1 MFGLQKKWL
10 YLIILSIVWGSSFI
24 LIKKSLVGLTPLQLG
39 ALRTL
44 FAAVF
49 LIAFGFKHIKNIP
62 KDKWKWVAISAFL
75 GTFIPAFL
83 FAFAETEIDSAVV
96 SVLNSTVPIISLLL
110 GVFLFSIGF
119 TRNQLLGVVVGLL
132 GSLLLIWSGA
142 TLNPNQN
149 YWYSLLVLVASFCYG
164 MNVNIIKKHLQDI
177 SAFGI
182 AVGNFIVLIIPAF
195 AVLAFSGF
203 FEQEIIANDK
213 VMTSLGYLVIL
224 AVLGTGVAK
233 VLFNKLVQISTPV
246 FATSVTYL
254 IPIVA
259 LFWGLI
265 DGEQF
270 GLAQIGAASLII
282 FGVYLANRKTQKKP
296 ISV

>member
-1 MFGLQKKWL
+1 MQKKWL

-24 LIKKSLVGLTPLQLG
+24 LIKKSLIGLTPLQLG
-39 ALRTL
+39 SLRTL
-44 FAAVF
+44 FAAAF
-49 LIAFGFKHIKNIP
+49 LLVLGFKHLKTIP
-62 KDKWKWVAISAFL
+62 KDKWKWIAISAFL
-75 GTFIPAFL
+75 GTFIPAFC

-96 SVLNSTVPIISLLL
+96 SVLNSTVPIIALLL
-110 GVFLFSIGF
+110 GVFIFGIGF
-119 TRNQLLGVVVGLL
+119 TRNQLIGVIVGLV

-149 YWYSLLVLVASFCYG
+149 YWYSLLVIGASFCYG

-177 SAFGI
+177 SALGI
-182 AVGNFIVLIIPAF
+182 AVGNFIVLVIPAF
-195 AVLAFSGF
+195 IVLAFSGF
-203 FEQEIIANDK
+203 FEQDILANDD

-224 AVLGTGVAK
+224 AIVGTGVAK

-246 FATSVTYL
+246 FATSVTYM

-259 LFWGLI
+259 LFWGLL

-270 GLAQIGAASLII
+270 GFSQIGAACLII
-282 FGVYLANRKTQKKP
+282 FGVYLANRKSPKKTP
-296 ISV
+296 I

>member
-1 MFGLQKKWL
+1 MQKKWL

-24 LIKKSLVGLTPLQLG
+24 LIKKSLIGLTAMQLG

-44 FAAVF
+44 FAATF
-49 LIAFGFKHIKNIP
+49 LLAFGFKHLKGIP
-62 KDKWKWVAISAFL
+62 KDKWKWLSISAFL

-96 SVLNSTVPIISLLL
+96 SVLNSTVPIITLLL
-110 GVFLFSIGF
+110 GVFVFSIGF
-119 TRNQLLGVVVGLL
+119 TRNQLVGVIVGLL
-132 GSLLLIWSGA
+132 GSILLIWSGA
-142 TLNPNQN
+142 TLNPGQN
-149 YWYSLLVLVASFCYG
+149 YWYSLLVIGASLCYG
-164 MNVNIIKKHLQDI
+164 VNVNIIKRHLQDI

-195 AVLAFSGF
+195 VVLLLSGF
-203 FEQEIIANDK
+203 FEQDILAHEE
-213 VMTSLGYLVIL
+213 VMTSLGYLLIL
-224 AVLGTGVAK
+224 AVVGTGVAK

-259 LFWGLI
+259 LFWGLL

-270 GLAQIGAASLII
+270 GISQIGAASLII
-282 FGVYLANRKTQKKP
+282 FGVYLANRKQKKTAK
-296 ISV
+296 

>member
-1 MFGLQKKWL
+1 MLGLQKKWL

-44 FAAVF
+44 FAAAF
-49 LIAFGFKHIKNIP
+49 LLVLGFKQLRTIP
-62 KDKWKWVAISAFL
+62 KDKWKWIAISGFL
-75 GTFIPAFL
+75 GTFIPAFC

-96 SVLNSTVPIISLLL
+96 SVLNSTVPIIALLL
-110 GVFLFSIGF
+110 GVFIFGIGF
-119 TRNQLLGVVVGLL
+119 TRNQLIGVIVGLL

-149 YWYSLLVLVASFCYG
+149 YWYSLLVIGASFCYG

-177 SAFGI
+177 SALGI
-182 AVGNFIVLIIPAF
+182 AVGNFIVLVIPAF
-195 AVLAFSGF
+195 IVLAFSGF
-203 FEQEIIANDK
+203 FEQDILANDD

-224 AVLGTGVAK
+224 AIVGTGVAK

-246 FATSVTYL
+246 FATSVTYM

-259 LFWGLI
+259 LFWGLL

-270 GLAQIGAASLII
+270 GISQIGAACLII
-282 FGVYLANRKTQKKP
+282 FGVYLANRKTPKKTS
-296 ISV
+296 I

>member
-1 MFGLQKKWL
+1 M
-10 YLIILSIVWGSSFI
+10 
-24 LIKKSLVGLTPLQLG
+24 QLG

-44 FAAVF
+44 FAATF
-49 LIAFGFKHIKNIP
+49 LLAFGFKHLKGIP
-62 KDKWKWVAISAFL
+62 KDKWKWLSISAFL

-96 SVLNSTVPIISLLL
+96 SVLNSTVPIITLLL
-110 GVFLFSIGF
+110 GVFVFSIGF
-119 TRNQLLGVVVGLL
+119 TRNQLVGVIVGLL
-132 GSLLLIWSGA
+132 GSILLIWSGA
-142 TLNPNQN
+142 TLNPGQN
-149 YWYSLLVLVASFCYG
+149 YWYSLLVIGASLCYG
-164 MNVNIIKKHLQDI
+164 VNVNIIKRHLQNI

-195 AVLAFSGF
+195 VVLLLSGF
-203 FEQEIIANDK
+203 FEQDILANEE
-213 VMTSLGYLVIL
+213 VMTSLGYLLIL
-224 AVLGTGVAK
+224 AVVGTGVAK

-259 LFWGLI
+259 LFWGLL

-270 GLAQIGAASLII
+270 GISQIGAASLII
-282 FGVYLANRKTQKKP
+282 FGVYLANRKQKKTAK
-296 ISV
+296 

>member
-1 MFGLQKKWL
+1 MQGLQKKWL

-44 FAAVF
+44 FAAFF
-49 LIAFGFKHIKNIP
+49 LLAFGFKQLKNIP
-62 KDKWKWVAISAFL
+62 KNKWKWIAVSALL

-96 SVLNSTVPIISLLL
+96 SVLNSTVPIITLML
-110 GVFLFSIGF
+110 GVFVFSIGF
-119 TRNQLLGVVVGLL
+119 TRNQLIGVIVGLL
-132 GSLLLIWSGA
+132 GSILLIWSGA
-142 TLNPNQN
+142 TLNPGQN
-149 YWYSLLVLVASFCYG
+149 YWYSLLVVVASFCYG
-164 MNVNIIKKHLQDI
+164 INVNIIKRHLQEI
-177 SAFGI
+177 SAYGI
-182 AVGNFIVLIIPAF
+182 AVGNFVILVIPAF
-195 AVLAFSGF
+195 IVLSFSGF

-213 VMTSLGYLVIL
+213 IMTSLCYLLIL
-224 AVLGTGVAK
+224 AIVGTGVAK

-259 LFWGLI
+259 LFWGLL

-270 GLAQIGAASLII
+270 GLSQIGAAGLII
-282 FGVYLANRKTQKKP
+282 FGVFLANRKVQKKS
-296 ISV
+296 IS

>member
-1 MFGLQKKWL
+1 MQGLQKKWL
-10 YLIILSIVWGSSFI
+10 YLIILAIVWGSSFI
-24 LIKKSLVGLTPLQLG
+24 LIKKSLVGLTAMQLG

-49 LIAFGFKHIKNIP
+49 LIALGFKHLKTIP
-62 KDKWKWVAISAFL
+62 KDKWKWIAISAFL

-110 GVFLFSIGF
+110 GVFVFSIGF
-119 TRNQLLGVVVGLL
+119 KRNQLIGVIVGLL
-132 GSLLLIWSGA
+132 GSVLLIWSGA

-149 YWYSLLVLVASFCYG
+149 YWYSFLVLAASFCYG
-164 MNVNIIKKHLQDI
+164 LNVNIIKKHLQDI

-182 AVGNFIVLIIPAF
+182 AVGNFIVLVIPALL
-195 AVLAFSGF
+195 VLAFSGF
-203 FEQEIIANDK
+203 FEQDIIANDA

-224 AVLGTGVAK
+224 AVIGTGVAK

-246 FATSVTYL
+246 FATSVTYM

-259 LFWGLI
+259 LFWGLL

-270 GLAQIGAASLII
+270 GFSQIGAAGLII
-282 FGVYLANRKTQKKP
+282 FGVYLANRKTQKKTA
-296 ISV
+296 S

>member
-1 MFGLQKKWL
+1 MQKKWL

-24 LIKKSLVGLTPLQLG
+24 LIKKSLIGLTAMQLG

-44 FAAVF
+44 FAATF
-49 LIAFGFKHIKNIP
+49 LLAFGFKHLKGIP
-62 KDKWKWVAISAFL
+62 KEKWKWLSVSAFL

-119 TRNQLLGVVVGLL
+119 TRNQLLGVIVGLL

-142 TLNPNQN
+142 NLNPNQN
-149 YWYSLLVLVASFCYG
+149 YWYSFLVIGASICYG
-164 MNVNIIKKHLQDI
+164 LNVNIIKKHLQDI

-195 AVLAFSGF
+195 IVLLFSGF
-203 FEQEIIANDK
+203 FDQDILANEK
-213 VMTSLGYLVIL
+213 VTTSLGYLLIL
-224 AVLGTGVAK
+224 AVVGTGVAK

-259 LFWGLI
+259 LFWGLM
-265 DGEQF
+265 DGERF
-270 GLAQIGAASLII
+270 GVSQIGAASLII
-282 FGVYLANRKTQKKP
+282 FGVYLANRKQKKTAK
-296 ISV
+296 